1 MRRRLLPSG
10 PWTWPV
16 LALLAGCGRP
26 TASLDTLIAIDGS
39 STVYPLTEAMAED
52 AQRDRPGTRVI
63 IGVSGTGGG
72 LRRFCR
78 GDVVIA
84 NASRPMTRAE
94 AAACDRAGITFLE
107 VPVAHDGI
115 TVAVHPTNTWV
126 DSLSVA
132 ELRTIWRHEAE
143 GLVLRWSQVRPG
155 WPDREMRLF
164 GAGADSG
171 TFDYFTGVITGAPRD
186 SRGDYNASENDNML
200 VQGVAGDA
208 DALGY
213 FGYAYYDE
221 HREYLRAVPIRA
233 DEASPAVMPTAAT
246 IRSGAYHPLSRPVF
260 IYVNAEA
267 LAREDVRAFVAYYL
281 AHVAE
286 LAGDVGYVPLDD
298 RVMAAVTARVAARI
312 TGSLFA
318 VPAPDTRPLPL
329 AARLGVE

>member
-10 PWTWPV
+10 PWVWPL

-26 TASLDTLIAIDGS
+26 AASLDTLIAIDGS

-52 AQRDRPGTRVI
+52 ALRERPGTRVI

-84 NASRPMTRAE
+84 NASRPMTRTE
-94 AAACDRAGITFLE
+94 ARSCDRAGIAFLE

-115 TVAVHPTNTWV
+115 TVAVHPSNTWV

-143 GLVLRWSQVRPG
+143 GQVLRWSQVRPG
-155 WPDREMRLF
+155 WPDREMHLF

-233 DEASPAVMPTAAT
+233 GEASPAIMPTAAT

-260 IYVNAEA
+260 LYVNAGA
-267 LAREDVRAFVAYYL
+267 IAREDVRAFVEYYL

-298 RVMAAVTARVAARI
+298 RVMAAVRARVDAGT

-318 VPAPDTRPLPL
+318 VPAPGTRPLPL